1 MGKVSD
7 QMEELDFESLLSST
21 EPSVNDFDGEVLTDV
36 DVNTIRRFELNRELS
51 EQEIVDAAEQLAAEN
66 WDLMNPVVL
75 IPDDE
80 NIVDYI
86 VMSGEKRW
94 RAFKYGGQK
103 LIKARIREDLTP
115 RQAHRLNIKAN
126 TETVQEDLPTYA
138 KRLKVYKE
146 TYNVSVKEMAEEYK
160 HSSGYISDYINHLWK
175 IREIDITR
183 KLHDDDGVKDMLI
196 HKHLIMIYG
205 RSESAA
211 RSIVAFGK
219 ANNCFN
225 RDYVLGAY
233 KMSHADIEQD
243 LMKWYAAGLTKE
255 ALNEIISPE
264 ERSNENDTRKDSR
277 ESSPVV
283 PISTDVSN
291 EDSSN
296 SDGASEYATPEVSE
310 KEEGEEVSER
320 SSGLSLLS
328 EESHI
333 EDVHE
338 EPEFIE
344 VAGGACRKRALAA
357 AEISV
362 EYQGSNYFLDLNYV
376 SVEEDKIVI
385 VSVSGDKLVV
395 SPSEVNIGYVS

>member
-7 QMEELDFESLLSST
+7 QMEELDFESLLSNT
-21 EPSVNDFDGEVLTDV
+21 ESSLNDFDGEVLKDV

-51 EQEIVDAAEQLAAEN
+51 EQEIIDAAEQLAAEN

-80 NIVDYI
+80 NVVDYI

-94 RAFKYGGQK
+94 RAFKLGGQP

-264 ERSNENDTRKDSR
+264 SRSCESDARKDVP
-277 ESSPVV
+277 ESSPVESV
-283 PISTDVSN
+283 STDVSHG
-291 EDSSN
+291 ELSSA
-296 SDGASEYATPEVSE
+296 DVTSEHVSPEVSE
-310 KEEGEEVSER
+310 KVEGEEIYVS
-320 SSGLSLLS
+320 SSELPPSS
-328 EESHI
+328 EVSHI
-333 EDVHE
+333 DAGHDESE
-338 EPEFIE
+338 LIE
-344 VAGGACRKRALAA
+344 VAGGVCRKRDLAQ

-362 EYQGSNYFLDLNYV
+362 EYKGSNYFLDLNYV
-376 SVEEDKIVI
+376 SMEEDKIVI